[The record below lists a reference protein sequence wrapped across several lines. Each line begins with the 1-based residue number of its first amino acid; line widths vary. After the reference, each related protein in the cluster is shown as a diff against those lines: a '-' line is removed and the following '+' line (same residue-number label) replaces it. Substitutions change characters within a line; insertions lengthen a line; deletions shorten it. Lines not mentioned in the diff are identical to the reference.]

1 MADSVKISKRM
12 SYYLRHGAQEN
23 GLKIDNGGF
32 IKITDLL
39 KMNDLNGVTFDML
52 KYIVDNNDKKRFEIS
67 DDNMYV
73 RAVQGHSMNVVKTE
87 ELLRELTIDDNII
100 ECYHGTNKNLISLI
114 MKNGLNKMKRNHVHF
129 SIGQK
134 HDDDVISGMRNSS
147 NATIVLDLEGAMN
160 DGIKFYI
167 SQNNVILSAGIDGI
181 VPAKYIKNVIYDK
194 N

>member
-1 MADSVKISKRM
+1 
-12 SYYLRHGAQEN
+12 
-23 GLKIDNGGF
+23 
-32 IKITDLL
+32 
-39 KMNDLNGVTFDML
+39 
-52 KYIVDNNDKKRFEIS
+52 
-67 DDNMYV
+67 
-73 RAVQGHSMNVVKTE
+73 
-87 ELLRELTIDDNII
+87 
-100 ECYHGTNKNLISLI
+100 